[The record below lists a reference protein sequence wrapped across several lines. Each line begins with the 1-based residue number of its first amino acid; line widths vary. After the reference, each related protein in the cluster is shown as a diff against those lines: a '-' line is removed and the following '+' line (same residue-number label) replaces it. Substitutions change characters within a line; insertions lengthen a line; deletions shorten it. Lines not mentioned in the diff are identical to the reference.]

1 MNKNIIIL
9 LYTLFTFNLLVG
21 DNSASMDISF
31 LDLPTTSRTASLGS
45 TFLSDIGSPSNLLL
59 NPSNI
64 WFGDRVNSNKKF
76 FKNLFLRSN
85 ITNYEIIGN
94 NYYNVFGSIQ
104 FGNGITFG
112 SGYIGIG
119 QSDLNHYDS
128 NANYLG
134 EIKHTQNAYIF
145 GSATRLLGINIGVSG
160 AYIQTD
166 FSNIGNFGNQDDIIV
181 ASIGLSMNNKS
192 INIDRSEI
200 WKQILI
206 PSKISLHVLS
216 RNVISDISSN
226 INISNNSLFKN
237 IIGFRF
243 DNDIEFFEQ
252 YDYRKRRRQ
261 VASFYLD
268 NLPYTCVPGD
278 NFIWERYTMNVPHKE
293 VEKVRPES
301 VVSVIG
307 EVVNRS
313 PETINQDI
321 FTGEVEIKI
330 FDQSSNN
337 LLMDLSGNLRID
349 TAKEFDYIEQGNI
362 LNYVLK
368 ELSN

>member
-181 ASIGLSMNNKS
+181 TSLGLSMNNKS

-252 YDYRKRRRQ
+252 NFPTYFLLDYKSNN
-261 VASFYLD
+261 SFTDEQIDIGWGFD
-268 NLPYTCVPGD
+268 NM
-278 NFIWERYTMNVPHKE
+278 FM
-293 VEKVRPES
+293 S
-301 VVSVIG
+301 
-307 EVVNRS
+307 
-313 PETINQDI
+313 ETIGDLSFNVGLRNFSFNQI
-321 FTGEVEIKI
+321 SWGINYGI
-330 FDQSSNN
+330 NN
-337 LLMDLSGNLRID
+337 LFNTNWLDITIGYTSMGNVWGGQTDILSIKYFYDKN
-349 TAKEFDYIEQGNI
+349 
-362 LNYVLK
+362 
-368 ELSN
+368 